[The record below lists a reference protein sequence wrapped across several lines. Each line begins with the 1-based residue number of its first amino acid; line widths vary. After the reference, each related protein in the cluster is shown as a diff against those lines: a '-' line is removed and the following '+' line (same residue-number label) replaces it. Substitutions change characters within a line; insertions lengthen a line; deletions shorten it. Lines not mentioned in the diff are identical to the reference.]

1 MLSLWKYFIPPVN
14 LICCSFTYILSKLI
28 LPVYWYRQSGSE
40 MCPTEILLG
49 TPCSPALSQFK
60 YKEACLQWIC
70 SALIKA
76 AEFSFS
82 ECLRSVWV
90 SRKVRAKSV
99 GNSYSWLCERSGP
112 WCHGIIVLPLFSLG
126 SFSPLVVRS
135 CDFCM
140 YWGESPIKPWKPT
153 KNVLFSFR

>member
-90 SRKVRAKSV
+90 SGTSKVCRKLLFMALWKIRTVMSRHYCFAIIFF
-99 GNSYSWLCERSGP
+99 GFFLTSGCQKL
-112 WCHGIIVLPLFSLG
+112 WFLYVLRRESNKTLEAHKKC
-126 SFSPLVVRS
+126 LV
-135 CDFCM
+135 F
-140 YWGESPIKPWKPT
+140 
-153 KNVLFSFR
+153 L